1 MGTRRNDPE
10 TDPKSFLAGVEI
22 APTLTADNKCGSTN
36 GETAMTAIAKAIS
49 NAFPTISP
57 DAEILKTVALLCGV
71 GLVVS
76 LLAVASFGLD
86 MSAGFF

>member
-1 MGTRRNDPE
+1 MGTQRNNPE
-10 TDPKSFLAGVEI
+10 TEPKSFLAGVEI
-22 APTLTADNKCGSTN
+22 VSTLTADNKGGIDN

-49 NAFPTISP
+49 NAFPTTSP
-57 DAEILKTVALLCGV
+57 DVEILKSVALLCGI

-76 LLAVASFGLD
+76 LMAMSFGLD